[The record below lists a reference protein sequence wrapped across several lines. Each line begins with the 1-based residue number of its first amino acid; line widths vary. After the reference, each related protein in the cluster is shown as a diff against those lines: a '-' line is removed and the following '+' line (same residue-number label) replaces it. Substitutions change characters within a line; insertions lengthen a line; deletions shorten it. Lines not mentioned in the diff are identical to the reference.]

1 MFDTSGTSSSSS
13 ESEGSDSDRE
23 DFNVEN
29 DVLEDDEDDVDV
41 EPPVFDMSKENDYKV
56 QYKQSFEEV
65 VSLDNVYILNLDAH
79 KQ

>member
-13 ESEGSDSDRE
+13 ENEESNSDQSN
-23 DFNVEN
+23 FNEEN
-29 DVLEDDEDDVDV
+29 DVLEDDEDDIYI
-41 EPPVFDMSKENDYKV
+41 EPPVFDNTKENDYKV